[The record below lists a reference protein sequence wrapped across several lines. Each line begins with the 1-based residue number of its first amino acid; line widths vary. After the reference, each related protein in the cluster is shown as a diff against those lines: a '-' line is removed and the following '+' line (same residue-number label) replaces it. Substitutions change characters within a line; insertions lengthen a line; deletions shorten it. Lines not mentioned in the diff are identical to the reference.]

1 MMKKINNKGT
11 TLMEVVISIAL
22 ISVVLVFMIRLL
34 VDLNNTNSNNDYAK
48 DNQINRA
55 EIIKIIENDLN
66 KKEIIGITD
75 KSSNDQLMIEFSF
88 SDNTSSIITATDNN
102 LIYVNASD
110 EKRQWTMND
119 ATIYVDEANVSYMSD
134 MKDKGESFYSLEIDI
149 EIHTNNDNN
158 TQDKNNC
165 LDDII
170 ITHVGKTINYDGQL
184 NGNIIECLGN
194 DC

>member
-66 KKEIIGITD
+66 NKEITGITD
-75 KSSNDQLMIEFSF
+75 NSSNDQLIIEFSF
-88 SDNTSSIITATDNN
+88 DDETSTITATDKD
-102 LIYVNASD
+102 LIYVNASG
-110 EKRQWTMND
+110 ETRKWTMND
-119 ATIYVDEANVSYMSD
+119 ATIYVDEAKVYYWSD
-134 MKDKGESFYSLEIDI
+134 TKDNGDAFYSLEIDI

-158 TQDKNNC
+158 TVNKNNR

-170 ITHVGKTINYDGQL
+170 ITHVGKTTNYNGLL
-184 NGNIIECLGN
+184 NGNIIEYLGN